1 MMLIR
6 HHMIA
11 ASCFGL
17 AALAGCRPAAQPAAP
32 AATGQEAAATFGA
45 SQVAPRV
52 VDSQAVRILRRS
64 MDYLNGLQR
73 FSAKTQILTEDQ
85 LNTGN
90 RVDYESWGSMT
101 IERPNKL
108 RGERHGVGFQQTLLF
123 DGATLTLYDAARQVY
138 ASKPA
143 PGTIPGMFQ
152 LAYDSLGLSVPISDL
167 VWPDVFPLLMQGVT
181 LARVMDKEII
191 GGVTCDHL
199 VFSRPDVDFQIWIPD
214 AGDPLPMKYI
224 VTDPA
229 TPALLSIVT
238 TLSDWK
244 VNQHVP
250 AATFTFAPPKGAQPV
265 PFLNPDTGI

>member
-1 MMLIR
+1 MMKIR

-52 VDSQAVRILRRS
+52 VDSQAVQILRRS

-101 IERPNKL
+101 VERPDKL
-108 RGERHGVGFQQTLLF
+108 RGERHGVGFQQTLLY
-123 DGATLTLYDAARQVY
+123 DGTNLTLYDATRQVY
-138 ASKPA
+138 ATKPA
-143 PGTIPGMFQ
+143 PGMIPGMFQ

-167 VWPDVFPLLMQGVT
+167 VWPDVFPLLVQGVT

-191 GGVTCDHL
+191 GGVICDHL

-229 TPALLSIVT
+229 TPAMLSIVT

-250 AATFTFAPPKGAQPV
+250 AATFTFVPPKGAQPV

>member
-1 MMLIR
+1 MRIR
-6 HHMIA
+6 QHGIA
-11 ASCFGL
+11 AACCAV
-17 AALAGCRPAAQPAAP
+17 AALGACRPAAQAP
-32 AATGQEAAATFGA
+32 ANAAGAGEEFAATMGA
-45 SQVAPRV
+45 GQLAPHI
-52 VDSQAVRILRRS
+52 VDSQAVQILRRS
-64 MDYLNGLQR
+64 MDYLNGLER
-73 FSAKTQILTEDQ
+73 FAVTTQILTEDQ
-85 LNTGN
+85 LDTGN
-90 RVDYESWGSMT
+90 RVDYESRGSVT
-101 IERPNKL
+101 VERPNKV
-108 RGERHGVGFQQTLLF
+108 RGERHGVGFQQTLFF
-123 DGATLTLYDAARQVY
+123 DGTTLTLYDAARRVY

-167 VWPDVFPLLMQGVT
+167 IWPDVFPMLVQNVT

-214 AGDPLPMKYI
+214 TGDPLPMKYI

-244 VNQHVP
+244 VNQRVP
-250 AATFTFAPPKGAQPV
+250 PPCSRSCPRRGRS
-265 PFLNPDTGI
+265 PFRS